1 MKYFNMLDIKLS
13 QIQIFLAAAQRESI
27 TKAAQYLHLSQ
38 SMVSKNIKYL
48 EDTLGLYLFIRDKQH
63 LRLTPAGRHLMEEFS
78 DILALSQKALEK
90 AHTIQAGASLP
101 VTVGLPDSSNLER
114 IFLDTKNLLQKEKK
128 FTNFHTECLPF
139 QDLNRQLLKGEL
151 DIVITCGFELPS
163 YQQEAFVCHSLPA
176 GTYYAYMRPEHP
188 LSSRDSVSVQELR
201 PYSFLMVSP
210 KDTPMYE
217 QLVVQM
223 CSKAGFSPLVS
234 KYVSSP
240 NAFICNFDTGME
252 IFIADT
258 YMRDSENQQLVRV
271 PIQDMDSTMGFIY
284 RKSNENLLVPY
295 VCRQIMEAWEITK

>member
-78 DILALSQKALEK
+78 DILALSQKTLEK

-128 FTNFHTECLPF
+128 FTNFHTEC
-139 QDLNRQLLKGEL
+139 Q
-151 DIVITCGFELPS
+151 V
-163 YQQEAFVCHSLPA
+163 
-176 GTYYAYMRPEHP
+176 P
-188 LSSRDSVSVQELR
+188 LS
-201 PYSFLMVSP
+201 
-210 KDTPMYE
+210 
-217 QLVVQM
+217 
-223 CSKAGFSPLVS
+223 G
-234 KYVSSP
+234 
-240 NAFICNFDTGME
+240 
-252 IFIADT
+252 
-258 YMRDSENQQLVRV
+258 SEPTASERG
-271 PIQDMDSTMGFIY
+271 T
-284 RKSNENLLVPY
+284 
-295 VCRQIMEAWEITK
+295 